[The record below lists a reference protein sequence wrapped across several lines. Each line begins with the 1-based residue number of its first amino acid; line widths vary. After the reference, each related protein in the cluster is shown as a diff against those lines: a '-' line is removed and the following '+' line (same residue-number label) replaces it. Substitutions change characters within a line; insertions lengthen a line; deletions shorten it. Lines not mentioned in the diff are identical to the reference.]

1 MVMGGNILV
10 VAGEDKT
17 SRAGLLVRALVTVCR
32 LACVCQEALQ
42 KQANFGGAGGKGEK
56 SLAKHGGSNASQY
69 GALQYILLIA
79 TAGPLL
85 AVYAF
90 KLELQEHI
98 RAHSLHPD
106 KQPPHAGNKHGW
118 TPESR
123 AHHDQ
128 HHSVAAHC
136 QDAESATP
144 ITASSPV

>member
-56 SLAKHGGSNASQY
+56 SLAEHGGSNASQY

-85 AVYAF
+85 AVYAL
-90 KLELQEHI
+90 KLEPLGDPTH
-98 RAHSLHPD
+98 L
-106 KQPPHAGNKHGW
+106 
-118 TPESR
+118 
-123 AHHDQ
+123 
-128 HHSVAAHC
+128 SVLVDSFNVSFC
-136 QDAESATP
+136 WYLCLLL
-144 ITASSPV
+144 